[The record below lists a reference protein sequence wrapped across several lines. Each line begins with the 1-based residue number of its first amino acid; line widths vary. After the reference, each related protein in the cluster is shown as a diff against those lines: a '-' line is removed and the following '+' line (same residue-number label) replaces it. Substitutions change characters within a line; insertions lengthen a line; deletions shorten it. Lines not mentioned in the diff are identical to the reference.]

1 MLMRIGRRLRFVKSH
16 TAKLGIRDVLAMGF
30 FPRLGVL
37 LPSKGTMRRSKTFG
51 LVMLALLFLSACE
64 RKTIVRVTGGNPP
77 TFLISGSGEL
87 GEVIITKPV
96 EEQSKDLL
104 DEKNVLWK
112 IRAIKMRGKPVEVVG
127 SVTYG
132 VTPNGYMQY
141 VPEQGPAPTLQDN
154 KRYGYF
160 FVTGNAPHGKGHFE
174 IHNGQAVSVQ

>member
-1 MLMRIGRRLRFVKSH
+1 
-16 TAKLGIRDVLAMGF
+16 
-30 FPRLGVL
+30 
-37 LPSKGTMRRSKTFG
+37 
-51 LVMLALLFLSACE
+51 MLALLFLSACE
-64 RKTIVRVTGGNPP
+64 RKTIIRVTGGNPP
-77 TFLISGSGEL
+77 TFVISGSGEL

-132 VTPNGYMQY
+132 VTPNGYMQS

-160 FVTGNAPHGKGHFE
+160 FVTGDAPHGTGHFE
-174 IHNGQAVSVQ
+174 IHNGQAVLIPEPMSGTNP